1 MIFMMDSS
9 SLPTAESTAI
19 LPSITSDHDLHVSC
33 YCEENA
39 WRLVYRHLHY
49 QNRQTTNS
57 DNCNKYF
64 VVFVSND
71 KRCCPYFNQR
81 AKPKPISTD
90 DISTMDYVCWDY
102 HVIVIR
108 RCTAE
113 LSNGDDIKEGASHNK
128 NHNRT
133 EVLDIDTWMQPY
145 PCQLEEYLYNSF
157 PHILNNST
165 NVDEQYYPNFRVVP
179 AKQYIKY
186 FYSDRSHM
194 IDAKTGNWLATPPE
208 YQPIMNG
215 LELADDNGMKRNN
228 TDKRDE
234 EEKSSNLDMYIDMK
248 ENSTTSDN
256 GSATFGKVYTL
267 DQFRSVYA

>member
-1 MIFMMDSS
+1 MMDSS

-49 QNRQTTNS
+49 QNRTNS

-64 VVFVSND
+64 VVFVSNN

-81 AKPKPISTD
+81 AKPKPTTD
-90 DISTMDYVCWDY
+90 NISTMDYVCWDY

-108 RCTAE
+108 RRTSE
-113 LSNGDDIKEGASHNK
+113 LSNDDDIKDGASNDS
-128 NHNRT
+128 RT
-133 EVLDIDTWMQPY
+133 AEVLDIDTWIQPY
-145 PCQLEEYLYNSF
+145 PCQLEEYLHNSF
-157 PHILNNST
+157 PHILNNNNT
-165 NVDEQYYPNFRVVP
+165 NVDTQYHPIFRVIP
-179 AKQYIKY
+179 AEQYIKH
-186 FYSDRSHM
+186 FYSDRQHM
-194 IDAKTGNWLATPPE
+194 IDVKTGNWLATPPE

-215 LELADDNGMKRNN
+215 LTLAYDNGMKRDNN
-228 TDKRDE
+228 DKRDE

-248 ENSTTSDN
+248 ENSSSDSDSE
-256 GSATFGKVYTL
+256 SAAFGRVYTL
-267 DQFRSVYA
+267 DQFRKAFT